1 MASISQKTSKMS
13 DIPTD
18 LKYASSHEWVRV
30 EGDTAVIGISDH
42 AQQELTDLAFIE
54 LPEIGLDL
62 TAGDSCGVVESVK
75 TASEIYAPISGEVI
89 EINDAL
95 QTEPGLANEDPYGE
109 GWFYKIRFNIP
120 GEIEDLL
127 SPEDYAEQVN
137 IQFTLLP
144 KKPFFDSNLKAIS

>member
-1 MASISQKTSKMS
+1 MS

-18 LKYASSHEWVRV
+18 LKYTSSHEWVRV

-54 LPEIGLDL
+54 LPEVGADL
-62 TAGDSCGVVESVK
+62 SAGDACGVVESVK
-75 TASEIYAPISGEVI
+75 TASDLYAPVSGEVT

-95 QTEPGLANEDPYGE
+95 ESEPGTVNEDPYGD
-109 GWFYKIRFNIP
+109 GWFYRIRLSNAD
-120 GEIEDLL
+120 EIEDLL

-137 IQFTLLP
+137 I
-144 KKPFFDSNLKAIS
+144 

>member
-1 MASISQKTSKMS
+1 MS

-75 TASEIYAPISGEVI
+75 PASEIYAPISGEVI

-120 GEIEDLL
+120 DEIEDLL

-137 IQFTLLP
+137 I
-144 KKPFFDSNLKAIS
+144 